1 MNKLILT
8 VLSGALFLFLG
19 CFSQVSVSSVDIA
32 RYGMYNEVE
41 IVAERDSSG
50 DEALITDKLK
60 EIKQQ
65 ILKVT
70 DEVEPAIGS
79 MFGVEFIINGKPI
92 GAEAELEIVHVHPE
106 MTNEKG
112 EKFSSQSYKVT
123 KKIGELYHSLY
134 MFENDYELVKG
145 NWTIQIFYNGK
156 KKAEKVFV
164 LK

>member
-8 VLSGALFLFLG
+8 VLPCALFLFLG
-19 CFSQVSVSSVDIA
+19 CFSQVSVSSVDIV
-32 RYGMYNEVE
+32 RYGLYNEVE

-65 ILKVT
+65 ILKIT
-70 DEVEPAIGS
+70 DELEPEKGV
-79 MFGVEFIINGKPI
+79 MFGVEFIINGKPL

-112 EKFSSQSYKVT
+112 EKFSSQRYKVI
-123 KKIGELYHSLY
+123 KKIGEVYHSLY
-134 MFENDYELVKG
+134 MFESDYELVKG
-145 NWTIQIFYNGK
+145 NWTIQIYYNGK
-156 KKAEKVFV
+156 KKAEKVFS